1 MSRPPAEEYR
11 MNMEVEE
18 WKGQSMVHMFIATE
32 GRKYGVPN
40 IGVASAMFDI
50 WSPLSN
56 FHGVNRDPV
65 GVHICDVSLHY
76 RGHTTLWDDGLHRSR
91 MY

>member
-1 MSRPPAEEYR
+1 
-11 MNMEVEE
+11 MNMEVEG
-18 WKGQSMVHMFIATE
+18 WKSQSMVYMFIATK

-56 FHGVNRDPV
+56 FHGVNRSSGCEYLRCIATLSRP
-65 GVHICDVSLHY
+65 CDIVRRWLASKSDVL
-76 RGHTTLWDDGLHRSR
+76 GLR
-91 MY
+91 